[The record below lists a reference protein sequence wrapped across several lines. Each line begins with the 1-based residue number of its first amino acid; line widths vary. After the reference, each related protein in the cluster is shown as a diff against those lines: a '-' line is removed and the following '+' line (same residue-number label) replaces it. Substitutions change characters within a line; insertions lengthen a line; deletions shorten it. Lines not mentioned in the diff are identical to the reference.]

1 MATFDVFHEVY
12 RRPDLGS
19 RRFTELMAGSEIVEG
34 FAPSITDLATEADL
48 DDVSSLVASWRIL
61 ANGSAR
67 SVVDGN
73 RNAGWNARLMA
84 NDLVVRHRAPLR
96 AFAIDHTLDHDNQA
110 LFDALQW
117 G

>member
-48 DDVSSLVASWRIL
+48 DDVS
-61 ANGSAR
+61 
-67 SVVDGN
+67 
-73 RNAGWNARLMA
+73 
-84 NDLVVRHRAPLR
+84 
-96 AFAIDHTLDHDNQA
+96 
-110 LFDALQW
+110 
-117 G
+117 